1 MKKNILIGV
10 TSGIAAYKVLDLIK
24 LLKNEGHEVFVIMTK
39 GATEMISPQNFEK
52 ASGNKVYVNLF
63 EKNFDYRKVLDKRKV
78 EHIELADK
86 ADVMVI
92 APATANII
100 GKLAHGIADDFLTTT
115 ALAVTSPIIIC
126 PSMNVNMWGNPIVQ
140 ENLNKLKSIGYQI
153 IEPTAGMLA
162 CGYEGVGRLE
172 NVEIMNKEINKLLE
186 RTESLKGKKII
197 ITAGGTIEKI
207 DEVRFI
213 ANRSSGKMGVAL
225 AEECYL
231 RGADILLFRA
241 KSSVRPRYLMNE
253 KIFNTTE
260 DLFSL
265 IKKNIKNIDIFFQV
279 AAISDYKVGKS
290 FRGKI
295 SSKKSHNLKLVP
307 QIKIVDQIK
316 KISPKTILVA
326 FKAEYDLG
334 EKLLI
339 EKALEKLKESQADI
353 VVANDISRENRGFE
367 SDNNEVYIVSK
378 NRPVN
383 KIPLSSKREVA
394 KRIVEYLHNNFSL
407 INK

>member
-10 TSGIAAYKVLDLIK
+10 TSGIAAYKVLDLIE

-39 GATEMISPQNFEK
+39 RATEMIPKQDFEK
-52 ASGNKVYVNLF
+52 ASGNKVSINLF
-63 EKNFDYRKVLDKRKV
+63 EKNFDYRQVLKDRKV
-78 EHIELADK
+78 EHIDLADRT
-86 ADVMVI
+86 DVMVI

-100 GKLAHGIADDFLTTT
+100 GKLAHGIADNFLTTT

-126 PSMNVNMWGNPIVQ
+126 PSMNVNMWANPIVQ
-140 ENLNKLKSIGYQI
+140 ENINKLKLIGYQI

-172 NVEIMNKEINKLLE
+172 DTQIIKDEVLKQIKRID
-186 RTESLKGKKII
+186 SLQGKKII

-207 DEVRFI
+207 DEVRHI

-231 RGADILLFRA
+231 RGANVLLLRA
-241 KSSVRPRYLMNE
+241 KNSVRPRYLIKE
-253 KIFNTTE
+253 KIFNTFQ

-265 IKKNIKNIDIFFQV
+265 IKNNIKDTDLFYQV
-279 AAISDYKVGKS
+279 AAISDYKVEQSFKGKLSSEKS
-290 FRGKI
+290 F
-295 SSKKSHNLKLVP
+295 NLKLVP
-307 QIKIVDQIK
+307 QIKIIDQIK
-316 KISPKTILVA
+316 KISPKTLLVA

-334 EKLLI
+334 KKLLI
-339 EKALEKLKESQADI
+339 EKALEKLKESQADFVI
-353 VVANDISRENRGFE
+353 ANDVSRKDRGFE
-367 SDNNEVYIVSK
+367 SDYNEVYIVAK
-378 NRPVN
+378 NRSVE
-383 KIPLSSKREVA
+383 KIPLSSKREIA
-394 KRIVEYLHNNFSL
+394 KKIVEYLDNNFFL

>member
-39 GATEMISPQNFEK
+39 GATEMISLKDFEK
-52 ASGNKVYVNLF
+52 ASGNKVFVNLF
-63 EKNFDYRKVLDKRKV
+63 EKNFDYREILERRKV

-86 ADVMVI
+86 TNVMVI

-115 ALAVTSPIIIC
+115 ALAVTEPIIIC
-126 PSMNVNMWGNPIVQ
+126 PSMNVNMWNNPIVQ
-140 ENLNKLKSIGYQI
+140 ENLMKLKLIGYQI
-153 IEPTAGMLA
+153 IESVTGMLA

-172 NVEIMNKEINKLLE
+172 DVEIIKNEVLKQIQRLN
-186 RTESLKGKKII
+186 SFKGKKII

-207 DEVRFI
+207 DDVRFI

-231 RGADILLFRA
+231 RGADILLLRA
-241 KSSVRPRYLMNE
+241 KSSVKPRYLIKE
-253 KIFNTTE
+253 KIFETAE

-265 IKKNIKNIDIFFQV
+265 IKENIKNTDFFYQV
-279 AAISDYKVGKS
+279 AAVSDYKVDKS
-290 FRGKI
+290 FKGKI
-295 SSKKSHNLKLVP
+295 SSEKSFDLKLVP
-307 QIKIVDQIK
+307 QIKIIDQIK
-316 KISPKTILVA
+316 KISPKTVLVA
-326 FKAEYDLG
+326 FKAVYGLG

-339 EKALEKLKESQADI
+339 QEGLKKLKESKAD
-353 VVANDISRENRGFE
+353 VVIANDISRDDRGFE
-367 SDNNEVYIVSK
+367 SDNNEVYIISA
-378 NRPVN
+378 NRPVK
-383 KIPLSSKREVA
+383 KIPLSSKREIA
-394 KRIVEYLHNNFSL
+394 KRIIEYLDNNFSF
-407 INK
+407 NHK